1 MTIITVKGSIDDYHH
16 MIEPGML
23 EGRSVELLK
32 NWRRKTS

>member
-1 MTIITVKGSIDDYHH
+1 MTITPVKCSIDDYHP
-16 MIEPGML
+16 MIESGLL